1 MPESNLDNLSEI
13 SNLAKLASDKSLDKR
28 EFLYERIGNFL
39 VNEGQSFSVSEKKL
53 MAEIICQ
60 ITGDVEKSI
69 RSHFAKRLS
78 LKSDVPAELMIFLAN
93 DDIEV
98 ALPILR
104 DSGLLSEP
112 DLLKIVKHRST
123 QHQLA
128 VAARDNISP
137 NVCQA
142 IYEIGKSDVTVKLLE
157 NQTAQITPELLAH
170 IADQSE
176 FILEY
181 QTPLIKRPFLPQ
193 PIAEKMYR
201 WVSVALREYIS
212 DNFDVDAKV
221 LQIDVA
227 DRLQTINSISMESDP
242 SAKLVSK
249 LHAAGDLTAGFMV
262 KALRQG
268 EIDLFELS
276 FAKLLDIDVEE
287 FGKIL
292 YADNPEILAAA
303 CRSLN
308 LDRIIFKTIFEL
320 TLSVRREKDSI
331 LTPAVLNA
339 PMDFYDLLS
348 EEAANTALHNAEFM
362 QGALKYADT
371 I

>member
-1 MPESNLDNLSEI
+1 MPEKNQNNLSEI
-13 SNLAKLASDKSLDKR
+13 SNLAKLANDKSVEKR

-39 VNEGQSFSVSEKKL
+39 VNEGRSFSASEKNL

-69 RSHFAKRLS
+69 RAHFAKQLS
-78 LKSDVPAELMIFLAN
+78 SKTDVPAKLMVFLAN

-112 DLLKIVKHRST
+112 DLLKIIKHRST

-142 IYEIGKSDVTVKLLE
+142 IYEIGNKDVTVELLE
-157 NQTAQITPELLAH
+157 NQTAQITPELLTYLG
-170 IADQSE
+170 DQSE
-176 FILEY
+176 FIPEY
-181 QTPLIKRPFLPQ
+181 QAPLIKRPFLPQ
-193 PIAEKMYR
+193 PVAEKMYR
-201 WVSVALREYIS
+201 WVSMALREYIS
-212 DNFDVDAKV
+212 NNFDVDAKV
-221 LQIDVA
+221 LQIDVV
-227 DRLQTINSISMESDP
+227 DRLQTISSISTESDP

-249 LHAAGDLTAGFMV
+249 LYTAGELTTGFMV
-262 KALRQG
+262 KSLRQG

-276 FAKLLDIDVEE
+276 FAKLLRVEHE
-287 FGKIL
+287 AIHEIL
-292 YADNPEILAAA
+292 YADNPETLAAA

-308 LDRIIFKTIFEL
+308 LDRIIFKAIFNL
-320 TLSVRREKDSI
+320 TLAVRREKDSI
-331 LTPAVLNA
+331 LTPASLNA

-348 EEAANTALHNAEFM
+348 EEAANIALRNPEFM
-362 QGALKYADT
+362 QGTLKYSDT

>member
-1 MPESNLDNLSEI
+1 MSAQNQDNLSEI
-13 SNLAKLASDKSLDKR
+13 SNLVILASDKSVEKR
-28 EFLYERIGNFL
+28 EFLYEKIGTFL
-39 VNEGQSFSVSEKKL
+39 VNEGQSFSMSEKKL

-69 RSHFAKRLS
+69 RSHFAKQLS
-78 LKSDVPAELMIFLAN
+78 LKEDVPVELMFFLAN

-98 ALPILR
+98 AIPILR

-112 DLLKIVKHRST
+112 DLLKIIKHRST

-128 VAARDNISP
+128 VAARDSITP

-142 IYEIGKSDVTVKLLE
+142 IYDIGKNDVTVKLLE
-157 NQTAQITPELLAH
+157 NPTAQITPELLVH
-170 IADQSE
+170 LGDQSE
-176 FILEY
+176 FIPEY
-181 QTPLIKRPFLPQ
+181 QAPLIKRPFLPQ

-201 WVSVALREYIS
+201 WVSMALREYIS
-212 DNFDVDAKV
+212 ENFDVDAKV

-227 DRLQTINSISMESDP
+227 DRLQTINSISTESDP

-249 LHAAGDLTAGFMV
+249 LHTAGDLTTGFMI
-262 KALRQG
+262 KSLRHG
-268 EIDLFELS
+268 EIDLFELA
-276 FAKLLDIDVEE
+276 FAKLLDVDLEVFRE
-287 FGKIL
+287 IL
-292 YADNPEILAAA
+292 YADNSEILAVA

-308 LDRIIFKTIFEL
+308 LDRIIFKTIFDL

-331 LTPAVLNA
+331 LTPGTLNA

-348 EEAANTALHNAEFM
+348 EDAAKKALINAEFM
-362 QGALKYADT
+362 QGTLKYAST

>member
-1 MPESNLDNLSEI
+1 MSAQNQDNLSEI
-13 SNLAKLASDKSLDKR
+13 SKLAVLASDKSVEKR
-28 EFLYERIGNFL
+28 EFLYEKIGTFL
-39 VNEGQSFSVSEKKL
+39 VNEGQSFSISEKKL

-69 RSHFAKRLS
+69 RSHFAKQLS
-78 LKSDVPAELMIFLAN
+78 LKEDVPVELMFFLAN

-98 ALPILR
+98 AIPILR

-112 DLLKIVKHRST
+112 DLLKIIKHRST

-128 VAARDNISP
+128 VAARDNITP

-142 IYEIGKSDVTVKLLE
+142 IYDIGKNDVTVKLLE
-157 NQTAQITPELLAH
+157 NPTAQITPELLVH
-170 IADQSE
+170 LGDQSE
-176 FILEY
+176 FIPEY
-181 QTPLIKRPFLPQ
+181 QAPLIKRPFLPQ

-201 WVSVALREYIS
+201 WVSMALREYIS

-227 DRLQTINSISMESDP
+227 DRLQTINSISTESDP

-249 LHAAGDLTAGFMV
+249 LHTAGDLTTGFMI
-262 KALRQG
+262 KSLRQG
-268 EIDLFELS
+268 EIDLFELA
-276 FAKLLDIDVEE
+276 FAKLLDVDLEVFRE
-287 FGKIL
+287 IL
-292 YADNPEILAAA
+292 YADNPEILAVA

-308 LDRIIFKTIFEL
+308 LDRIIFKTIFDL

-331 LTPAVLNA
+331 LTPATLNA

-348 EEAANTALHNAEFM
+348 EDAAKKALINA
-362 QGALKYADT
+362 
-371 I
+371 